1 MVVVLAAILSRRW
14 LGMTIRV
21 STVRFSSSIP
31 CSAWRNR
38 FLPSK
43 TKGLVTTPTV
53 KAPTSRATCATT
65 GAPPVP
71 VPPPMPAVMKI
82 ISAPSRYSRIR
93 SWSSM
98 AARRPISGL
107 APAPKPLVTRL
118 PS

>member
-1 MVVVLAAILSRRW
+1 M
-14 LGMTIRV
+14 
-21 STVRFSSSIP
+21 
-31 CSAWRNR
+31 R

-43 TKGLVTTPTV
+43 MNGLVTTPTV
-53 KAPTSRATCATT
+53 SAPTSRATRAST

-82 ISAPSRYSRIR
+82 MSEPSRYSLII
-93 SWSSM
+93 SWSSN

-107 APAPKPLVTRL
+107 APAPKPLVTMP